1 MPSLKRSRIMSSSSV
16 NENFHIRTKVLNEI
30 LDKCKTLV
38 RRKDWGT
45 LTKMKLIVVEKLCL
59 SKVRIIPLTKYNLL
73 KKHHYVHTIR
83 KLDILNLDTTLGF

>member
-16 NENFHIRTKVLNEI
+16 NENFHIRTK
-30 LDKCKTLV
+30 CKTLV
-38 RRKDWGT
+38 RKKDWGT
-45 LTKMKLIVVEKLCL
+45 LTKMKLPVIEKLCL

-83 KLDILNLDTTLGF
+83 KLNILNLDTTLGF

>member
-73 KKHHYVHTIR
+73 KNIIMY
-83 KLDILNLDTTLGF
+83 TL